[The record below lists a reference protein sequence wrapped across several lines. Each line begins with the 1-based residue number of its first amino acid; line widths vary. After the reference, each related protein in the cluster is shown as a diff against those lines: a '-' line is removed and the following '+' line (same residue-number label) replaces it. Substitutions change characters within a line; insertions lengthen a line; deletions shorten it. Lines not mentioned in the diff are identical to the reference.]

1 MLRVEIPGVTNARY
15 PHAGPRLAGALR
27 FGEATASL
35 IVGKWS
41 AASGV
46 RNQRTT
52 VGAEKDLGR
61 NE

>member
-1 MLRVEIPGVTNARY
+1 VEIPGVTNARY
-15 PHAGPRLAGALR
+15 PHAGPLLAGSLR

-46 RNQRTT
+46 TEPADNRWR
-52 VGAEKDLGR
+52 
-61 NE
+61 